1 MGHINF
7 HYGWIIVAVGTLC
20 IFACLGLGRFA
31 LGMLLPSMAASLNL
45 SYAEMG
51 FISTGNFVGYLVAVL
66 VSGFLVTKIGARKL
80 IFMAMI
86 LIGST
91 MILSGMSQGF
101 LYLLVIYTLT
111 GIGSGAANVPIM
123 ALITSWFESSM
134 RGRLPASSSS
144 EADLPLYSQASSSRS
159 LMKFIIRMDGESVG
173 MS

>member
-1 MGHINF
+1 MDNF
-7 HYGWIIVAVGTLC
+7 VAVGTLC

-31 LGMLLPSMAASLNL
+31 LGMLLPSMAASLDL

-66 VSGFLVTKIGARKL
+66 LSGFLVNKMGARKL
-80 IFMAMI
+80 IFMAML

-123 ALITSWFESSM
+123 ALITSWFDSSM
-134 RGRLPASSSS
+134 RGRASGFVVIGSGVAIMLSGKLIHSST
-144 EADLPLYSQASSSRS
+144 
-159 LMKFIIRMDGESVG
+159 KFIIRMDGESDG
-173 MS
+173 MY

>member
-1 MGHINF
+1 MRHSRVGHINF

-123 ALITSWFESSM
+123 ALITSWFDSSM
-134 RGRLPASSSS
+134 RGRASGFVVIGSGFAIILSGK
-144 EADLPLYSQASSSRS
+144 LIP
-159 LMKFIIRMDGESVG
+159 FINEIYHTDG
-173 MS
+173 

>member
-1 MGHINF
+1 
-7 HYGWIIVAVGTLC
+7 
-20 IFACLGLGRFA
+20 
-31 LGMLLPSMAASLNL
+31 
-45 SYAEMG
+45 
-51 FISTGNFVGYLVAVL
+51 VL

-134 RGRLPASSSS
+134 RGRASGFVVIGSGFAIILS
-144 EADLPLYSQASSSRS
+144 ASSSRS
-159 LMKFIIRMDGESVG
+159 LMKFIMRMDGESVG